1 VGADNARTGFG
12 GLRVASFESRL
23 AEQMTQL
30 IERHGGRPIVAPSM
44 REVPL
49 EHNTDVLRFGE
60 RLMASE
66 FAMVI
71 LLTGVG
77 TRFMLKVLDS
87 RWPREQTL
95 AALGKTI
102 LVARGPKPIAV
113 LRENGMQ
120 PTVAVPEPNTW
131 RDLVKALDALG
142 KPLQGMTVA
151 VQEYGV
157 SNAELLAALDA
168 RGMRVTRVPV
178 YQWQLPEDTEPL
190 RKAVHALLAGEVDVV
205 LFTNAVQVE
214 HVMQMAEQEG
224 GTERLRQALGQTVVS
239 AVGPIV
245 AERLR
250 TYQLPVDFEP
260 SHPKMGIHVK
270 ETSERAAE
278 LLLRKRAAPR
288 S

>member
-1 VGADNARTGFG
+1 MSDDQAQAGFG
-12 GLRVASFESRL
+12 GLRVVAFESRL
-23 AEQMTQL
+23 AEQMAQL
-30 IERHGGRPIVAPSM
+30 IERHGGRPLVAPSM

-49 EHNTDVLRFGE
+49 ERNSDVLSFGE
-60 RLMASE
+60 RLMAGE
-66 FAMVI
+66 FALVI

-77 TRFMLKVLDS
+77 TRFMLKVLDT

-102 LVARGPKPIAV
+102 LVVRGPKPLAV

-120 PTVAVPEPNTW
+120 PTIAVPEPNTW
-131 RDLVKALDALG
+131 RDLLKALDG
-142 KPLQGMTVA
+142 MGPPLQGMPVA

-157 SNAELLAALDA
+157 SNVELLDA
-168 RGMRVTRVPV
+168 IRERGAVVTRVPV
-178 YQWQLPEDTEPL
+178 YRWMLPEDTGPL
-190 RKAVHALLAGEVDVV
+190 TDAVRAIMRGEADVV
-205 LFTNAVQVE
+205 LFTNAVQVD

-224 GTERLRQALGQTVVS
+224 GADRLRQAMNQAVVS

-250 TYQLPVDFEP
+250 AHGLPVDFEP

-270 ETSERAAE
+270 ETGERAAA
-278 LLLRKRAAPR
+278 LLLRKRR
-288 S
+288 TV

>member
-1 VGADNARTGFG
+1 MSIEAKTGFA
-12 GLRVASFESRL
+12 GLWVAAFESRMA
-23 AEQMTQL
+23 AEMMQL
-30 IERHGGRPIVAPSM
+30 IERHGGRPLVAPSM

-49 EHNTDVLRFGE
+49 EQNSDVLQFGA
-60 RLMASE
+60 RLLAGE

-77 TRFMLKVLDS
+77 TRFMLKVLDT
-87 RWPREQTL
+87 RWPRAQSL

-113 LRENGMQ
+113 LREQGMQ
-120 PTVAVPEPNTW
+120 PTIAVPEPNTW
-131 RDLVKALDALG
+131 RDLVKALDDMG
-142 KPLQGMTVA
+142 QPLKGMNVA

-157 SNAELLAALDA
+157 ANAELLQALAA
-168 RGMRVTRVPV
+168 RGAIVTRVPV
-178 YQWQLPEDTEPL
+178 YQWMLPEDTAPL
-190 RKAVHALLAGEVDVV
+190 RKAVRALMEGAVDVV

-214 HVMQMAEQEG
+214 HVLQIAEQEG
-224 GTERLRQALGQTVVS
+224 GADRLRQAMDQMVVS

-250 TYQLPVDFEP
+250 AHGLPVDFEP

-270 ETSERAAE
+270 ETGERAAE
-278 LLLRKRAAPR
+278 ILLRKRAAPR

>member
-1 VGADNARTGFG
+1 VSIEAKTGFA
-12 GLRVASFESRL
+12 GLWVAAFESRMA
-23 AEQMTQL
+23 AEMMQL
-30 IERHGGRPIVAPSM
+30 IERHGGRPLVAPSM

-49 EHNTDVLRFGE
+49 EQNSDVLQFGA
-60 RLMASE
+60 RLLADE

-77 TRFMLKVLDS
+77 TRFMLKVLDT
-87 RWPREQTL
+87 RWPRAQSL

-113 LRENGMQ
+113 LREQGMQ
-120 PTVAVPEPNTW
+120 PTIAVPEPNTW
-131 RDLVKALDALG
+131 RDLVKALDERALAL
-142 KPLQGMTVA
+142 KGMTVA

-157 SNAELLAALDA
+157 ANSELLQALAA
-168 RGMRVTRVPV
+168 RGAIVTRVPV
-178 YQWQLPEDTEPL
+178 YQWMLPEDTAPL
-190 RKAVHALLAGEVDVV
+190 RKAVRALMEGAVDVV

-214 HVMQMAEQEG
+214 HVLQIAEQEG
-224 GTERLRQALGQTVVS
+224 GAGRLRQALSRVVVS

-250 TYQLPVDFEP
+250 AHGLPVDFEP

-270 ETSERAAE
+270 ETGERAAAI
-278 LLLRKRAAPR
+278 LLRKRATPQ
-288 S
+288 

>member
-1 VGADNARTGFG
+1 
-12 GLRVASFESRL
+12 VASFESRL

>member
-1 VGADNARTGFG
+1 MTVEGARVGFA
-12 GLRVASFESRL
+12 GLRVAAFESRM
-23 AEQMTQL
+23 ADQMIQL
-30 IERHGGRPIVAPSM
+30 IERYGGRPLVAPSM

-49 EHNTDVLRFGE
+49 EQSTDVLRFGE
-60 RLMASE
+60 RLVVGE
-66 FAMVI
+66 FDMVI

-77 TRFMLKVLDS
+77 TRFMLKVLDT

-102 LVARGPKPIAV
+102 LVVRGPKPLAV

-142 KPLQGMTVA
+142 KPLQGMSVA

-190 RKAVHALLAGEVDVV
+190 RKAVRALLAGEVDVV

-214 HVMQMAEQEG
+214 HVMQIAEQEG
-224 GTERLRQALGQTVVS
+224 GTERLRNALGRTLVS